1 MFSMVVAPCYV
12 PTSSA
17 QGFQIPPPVLAS
29 QSVFCSHYNGCEA
42 DGVVF

>member
-17 QGFQIPPPVLAS
+17 QGFQIPPVLAS